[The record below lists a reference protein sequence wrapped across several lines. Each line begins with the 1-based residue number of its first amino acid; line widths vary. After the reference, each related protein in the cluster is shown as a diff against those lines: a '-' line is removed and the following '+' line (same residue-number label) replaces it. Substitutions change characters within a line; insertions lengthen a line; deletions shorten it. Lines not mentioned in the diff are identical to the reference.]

1 MRWGQGPPQPLRGP
15 GAVIEPPASEGALPP
30 QPHSPDLGQAS
41 QVFGSGALGFVG
53 MGVGAPTT
61 PSWARGC
68 VAPATSH
75 RARWGGG
82 PKGQRGGLPP
92 PCKAMPPTVGRVAFE
107 PLANEGENNLR
118 VVKRSA
124 SPTTRS
130 TSDFQFG
137 P

>member
-1 MRWGQGPPQPLRGP
+1 MTQLIELSWGSMGC
-15 GAVIEPPASEGALPP
+15 
-30 QPHSPDLGQAS
+30 
-41 QVFGSGALGFVG
+41 GSCFAWGFDG
-53 MGVGAPTT
+53 MGAGAPTT
-61 PSWARGC
+61 PTLARGC
-68 VAPATSH
+68 VAPATSL
-75 RARWGGG
+75 RT
-82 PKGQRGGLPP
+82 PGQRGGLAPTATQP
-92 PCKAMPPTVGRVAFE
+92 RPWPGLTGVRLWGLLPPTVGRVAFE